1 MMAKWCWKLTAFVV
15 YLSFSVKCE
24 YRVIFLN
31 LFFLL
36 AEISEYLLDMEDG
49 STVSFF
55 SIVFIIRGNFQG
67 RNLA

>member
-1 MMAKWCWKLTAFVV
+1 MMAEWCWKLTAFVV
-15 YLSFSVKCE
+15 YLSFSVKYE

>member
-1 MMAKWCWKLTAFVV
+1 MSIEWF
-15 YLSFSVKCE
+15 
-24 YRVIFLN
+24 IFN

-36 AEISEYLLDMEDG
+36 AEISEYLLDMEDV

-67 RNLA
+67 KTWLKKALFVVSIEVTSL

>member
-1 MMAKWCWKLTAFVV
+1 MSIEWF
-15 YLSFSVKCE
+15 
-24 YRVIFLN
+24 IFN

-36 AEISEYLLDMEDG
+36 AEISVYLLDMEDV

-55 SIVFIIRGNFQG
+55 PIVFIIRGNFQG

>member
-1 MMAKWCWKLTAFVV
+1 MVLKVNCFCGVFKFQGV
-15 YLSFSVKCE
+15 
-24 YRVIFLN
+24 FLN

-67 RNLA
+67 KNLA

>member
-1 MMAKWCWKLTAFVV
+1 MSIELF
-15 YLSFSVKCE
+15 
-24 YRVIFLN
+24 FLN

>member
-1 MMAKWCWKLTAFVV
+1 MV
-15 YLSFSVKCE
+15 YLSFSVKYE

>member
-1 MMAKWCWKLTAFVV
+1 MSIEWF
-15 YLSFSVKCE
+15 
-24 YRVIFLN
+24 FLN

-67 RNLA
+67 RNLAWKSFVCGKHGSNES